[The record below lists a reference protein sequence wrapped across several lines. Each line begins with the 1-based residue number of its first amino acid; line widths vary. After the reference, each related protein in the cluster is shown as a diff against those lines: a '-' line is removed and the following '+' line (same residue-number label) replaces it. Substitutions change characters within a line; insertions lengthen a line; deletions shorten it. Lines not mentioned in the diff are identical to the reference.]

1 MTSGVHPSAIVSDD
15 TVLGAGTQIGPF
27 TLVGVDGD
35 GPAVVLGEGTNL
47 RSHTVVY
54 RGVRAGAGLATGHG
68 TLIREGT
75 VLGDRVS
82 IGSHSVLEHH
92 VTVGDGVRIHSSCFV
107 PEFTVLEDGAWLGP
121 GVRITNAR
129 YPNRPDTKA
138 NLEGVTVARGAAV
151 GAGAVLLPGVR
162 IGEGALV
169 GAGAVVVRDV
179 PDGAVVVGNPARVV
193 RSTERSTA
201 EGTRVESPTGG
212 LE

>member
-1 MTSGVHPSAIVSDD
+1 MTTVHPSAIVSDD
-15 TVLGAGTQIGPF
+15 TVLGTGTRVGAF
-27 TLVGVDGD
+27 ALVGIDGE
-35 GPAVVLGEGTNL
+35 GAAVVLGDGAVL

-54 RGVRAGAGLATGHG
+54 RGVRAGTGLTTGHG
-68 TLIREGT
+68 TLIREDT

-129 YPNRPDTKA
+129 YPNRPDTKE
-138 NLEGVTVARGAAV
+138 NLEGVTVARGAAI
-151 GAGAVLLPGVR
+151 GAAAVLLPGIR

-179 PDGAVVVGNPARVV
+179 PDGAVVVGNPARIV
-193 RSTERSTA
+193 RST
-201 EGTRVESPTGG
+201 ESPTGG
-212 LE
+212 PA